1 MVFMEKFF
9 ENYSRYMDPLFD
21 TIVII
26 FGMILFLVQFFIWIM
41 IIIQDRKKN
50 KLRKQEQNED
60 IKSIEESERHRLVWI
75 KAAGIIRETIGILPF
90 LGILGTVIGLLTTLS
105 EFNVEMGVDITNVIT
120 NFAPALTS
128 TITAIIATIINSLL
142 FNFMLLPKIIEQD
155 EELGWDIII
164 RKSLEIAGEKINID
178 HNIDKE
184 GIEDK
189 IKKESKYKKMTTENI
204 FSKEEEKPNPEKNQ
218 DEIDKKNPNNEEN
231 ND

>member
-1 MVFMEKFF
+1 
-9 ENYSRYMDPLFD
+9 MDPLFD

-26 FGMILFLVQFFIWIM
+26 FGIVLFMVQFFIWIM
-41 IIIQDRKKN
+41 IIIHDRKKN
-50 KLRKQEQNED
+50 KLSKKAQNTE
-60 IKSIEESERHRLVWI
+60 IKSIEDSERHRLVWI

-164 RKSLEIAGEKINID
+164 RKSLEIAGEKINIG
-178 HNIDKE
+178 HNDKE
-184 GIEDK
+184 GIDDK
-189 IKKESKYKKMTTENI
+189 VIKESKYKKMTTENI
-204 FSKEEEKPNPEKNQ
+204 FSKDEEKPNIEKNQ
-218 DEIDKKNPNNEEN
+218 DEIDKESPDNEDN
-231 ND
+231 QD

>member
-1 MVFMEKFF
+1 MEKFF